1 MSNFCVVNYL
11 SKVENIILADSK
23 TIAESLTGKLWVE
36 STNNFVDIGWNY
48 NLNLNKFYPPV
59 GPFESWILN
68 DTTFDWEAPTP
79 MPTDEKSYRWDEE
92 TVSWIE
98 ITE

>member
-1 MSNFCVVNYL
+1 MNKICVINYL

-23 TIAESLTGKLWVE
+23 ALAESLTGQLCVE
-36 STNNFVDIGWNY
+36 LPNDLVDIGWNY
-48 NLNLNKFYPPV
+48 NLSLNKFYPPE